1 MKLLIYADNRSRIL
15 LPEKTVNFKYV
26 LVFLW
31 VGFRSEILMVLDQFR
46 DEVTVDAED
55 VAEATDDVDEEG
67 CGFVFV

>member
-26 LVFLW
+26 LVLLW

-46 DEVTVDAED
+46 DEVAVDAED
-55 VAEATDDVDEEG
+55 VAEAADDVDEEG
-67 CGFVFV
+67 CCFVFV